1 MIDFQFMV
9 SNELILAQEYLMAR
23 SDLSNVSSDLSST
36 ENLLDSTDDASF
48 PDTDEVSYCVIIFCY
63 FQLLLSK
70 RNSGFANVGYFFYR

>member
-1 MIDFQFMV
+1 MIDFQFME

-48 PDTDEVSYCVIIFCY
+48 PDTDEVSYCVIILY
-63 FQLLLSK
+63 NLIYYITLYYIILH
-70 RNSGFANVGYFFYR
+70 YI